1 MESKAG
7 YNKFNPK
14 EMDEFIKKYFKPKY
28 ADDEKKIIAFYSLVG
43 DDRRIIDRQF
53 MKYFIFFSNIKLFN
67 EEDFVKKL
75 KNNEFN
81 FFDYEITQKIIKNN
95 ENLDSCYKGKDEQA
109 YNKQQINKI
118 IIDCRENAYTIPG
131 LTINIYFN
139 ENIELAIDFFK
150 KVYSITN
157 DKKIKDIIENLEEQL
172 KVFEE

>member
-1 MESKAG
+1 MCSKVG

-28 ADDEKKIIAFYSLVG
+28 ADDEKKIIAFYSLAIG
-43 DDRRIIDRQF
+43 DRRILDRQF

-67 EEDFVKKL
+67 KEDFVKKL

-81 FFDYEITQKIIKNN
+81 FFDYEITQKIIKNS

-109 YNKQQINKI
+109 YNKQQTNKI
-118 IIDCRENAYTIPG
+118 IIDCRETAYTIPG

-139 ENIELAIDFFK
+139 ENIELAIDFLK
-150 KVYSITN
+150 KFS
-157 DKKIKDIIENLEEQL
+157 L
-172 KVFEE
+172 